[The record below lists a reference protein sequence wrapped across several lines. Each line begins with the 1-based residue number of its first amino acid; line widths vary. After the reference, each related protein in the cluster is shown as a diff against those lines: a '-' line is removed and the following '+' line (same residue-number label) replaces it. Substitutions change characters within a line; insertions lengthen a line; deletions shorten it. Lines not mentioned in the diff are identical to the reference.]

1 MRAFVILLLTA
12 YSSFAQG
19 GVYRVGGG
27 VTAPTLVRKQ
37 EPQYSE
43 EARRARYQGSVQLYI
58 EVDPEGN
65 AINIKVQN
73 GLAMGL
79 NEKAIE
85 AVQTWKF
92 KPGTKDGQPVTVM
105 ATIIVNFNLLSHWVI
120 ARQEVSIPNSAVKPI
135 LHAWVYPPECEQTA
149 AHVSLTVD
157 VDSNGAV
164 KAARVVE
171 SSDPRLGQ
179 DAVEAVLKWLFNRT
193 GLSQPASGEIDLV
206 CKP

>member
-1 MRAFVILLLTA
+1 MKAFAALLLA
-12 YSSFAQG
+12 VSSAFAQA

-27 VTAPTLVRKQ
+27 VSAPTFVSKQ
-37 EPQYSE
+37 EPHYSE
-43 EARRARYQGSVQLYI
+43 EARRVRYQGSIQLYV

-65 AINIKVQN
+65 ATNIKVQN
-73 GLAMGL
+73 GLGMGL
-79 NEKAIE
+79 DEKAIE

-92 KPGTKDGQPVTVM
+92 KPGMKDGQPVTVM

-120 ARQEVSIPNSAVKPI
+120 ARQEVSIPGSAVKPI
-135 LHAWVYPPECEQTA
+135 LHAWVYPPECGQTP
-149 AHVSLTVD
+149 AHVSLTVE

-164 KAARVVE
+164 QTARIIE

-179 DAVEAVLKWLFNRT
+179 DAVEAVQNWQFNRT
-193 GLSQPASGEIDLV
+193 GSSQPASGEIDLV